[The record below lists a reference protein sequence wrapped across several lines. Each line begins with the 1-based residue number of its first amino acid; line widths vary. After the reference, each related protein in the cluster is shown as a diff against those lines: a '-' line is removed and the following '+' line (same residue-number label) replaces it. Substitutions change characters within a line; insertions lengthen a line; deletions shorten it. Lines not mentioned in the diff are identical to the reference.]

1 MLSTLFPP
9 DPTLAP
15 DNISCIMEKV
25 EPKVKM
31 HVWNSVLEHSTI
43 KLMSEEFSFKEE
55 ECADIY
61 VNCNLTASWDDLA
74 QTLYEHHQMAAVK
87 EARSYLPP
95 RGEPHFGVLQ
105 CFNFTCV
112 HVCINVIIVL
122 THTCIDTICIYTS
135 LIIDYKWTVAANK
148 KLTFRFLFYNC

>member
-9 DPTLAP
+9 DPTLTV
-15 DNISCIMEKV
+15 DNISRIMEKV

-31 HVWNSVLEHSTI
+31 HVWNSVLEHNTI

-87 EARSYLPP
+87 EVRSYLPP

-122 THTCIDTICIYTS
+122 TDTCIDTICIYTS